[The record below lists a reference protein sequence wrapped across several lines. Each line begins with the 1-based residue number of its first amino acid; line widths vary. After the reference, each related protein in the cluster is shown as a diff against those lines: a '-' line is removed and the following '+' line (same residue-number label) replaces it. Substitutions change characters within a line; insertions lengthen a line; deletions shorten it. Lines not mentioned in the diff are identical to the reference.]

1 MNNYIKE
8 IQIDDAV
15 KSLQVNLEDSEISYL
30 EEPYIPH
37 ELVGVMAQNKK
48 NN

>member
-30 EEPYIPH
+30 EEPYISH
-37 ELVGVMAQNKK
+37 EFVGVMAQNK
-48 NN
+48 NNS